1 MFMLAVLLPAIPV
14 DGMVVEM
21 ELQTE
26 PEAVVLPISVAV
38 VPDWLT
44 VLLPPVAVA
53 VADGTAVPV

>member
-1 MFMLAVLLPAIPV
+1 MA
-14 DGMVVEM
+14 VEM